1 MKSKGKKVLMIMLA
15 AVTALT
21 MSASSI
27 FAEGTTTTTPSTTT
41 TTATT
46 LTPVVDEWG
55 GAVNPSMNDVY
66 GSISEKSGT
75 FYVNGGM
82 YHGIVY
88 MAEAKETG
96 YMNFN
101 VAYGNGDTSLRA
113 VVGTNDKNFST
124 GNGYKL
130 LTSNDNKCELGLD
143 VKKGETVYLAMYSYK
158 FDAVTNEPTTFT
170 DYYTVSAELTP
181 SYSASQLYGME
192 MNTIYKYR
200 TTASKTT
207 YMFGFTATKSG
218 VIGIKP
224 DFATTSNTVTDGTA
238 VGTFYI
244 MDSTKKIVSGKRT
257 AYKARNSYFGV
268 KAGQKYYFVLTP
280 NESYLGKAYTLTL
293 TPTGLTYG
301 TSKSKARTLKSGSSY
316 TSYAYLG
323 KTASHW
329 YTFKITKTSRH
340 MITVKRNFVGTCYS
354 QLYRN
359 GRKISFK
366 SGKYYNLKPGT
377 YMVRMYTTSYRAN
390 GAYQLAFK

>member
-27 FAEGTTTTTPSTTT
+27 FAEGTTTTPSTTT
-41 TTATT
+41 GATA

-55 GAVNPSMNDVY
+55 GAVNPTMNDVNS
-66 GSISEKSGT
+66 SISEKSGT
-75 FYVNGGM
+75 FYVNGGL

-88 MAEAKETG
+88 EAEAKETG

-113 VVGTNDKNFST
+113 VIGTNAKNFST
-124 GNGYKL
+124 GSGYKL
-130 LTSNDNKCELGLD
+130 LTSNDNKWELGLD
-143 VKKGETVYLAMYSYK
+143 VKKGEKVYLALYSYK
-158 FDAVTNEPTTFT
+158 FDATTNEPAAFT
-170 DYYTVSAELTP
+170 DYYTISAELTP
-181 SYSASQLYGME
+181 SYTSAQLNAME
-192 MNTIYKYR
+192 MSTIYKYR
-200 TTASKTT
+200 TKTSQTT

-218 VIGIKP
+218 VVGIKP

-238 VGTFYI
+238 VGTIYI

-293 TPTGLTYG
+293 APTALTYG
-301 TSKSKARTLKSGSSY
+301 TSKAKARTLKSGSSY
-316 TSYAYLG
+316 TSYAYIG

-340 MITVKRNFVGTCYS
+340 AITIKTNFVGSCYS

-359 GRKISFK
+359 GKKLSFK